1 MTPSRPNWYLNAL
14 ALCLSAIACTAQAQS
29 FEEAV
34 RAARKADAQ
43 YTAAQAAVLGQRVL
57 ANQAGAAYYPS
68 ANIALNQSSASGST
82 STRSL
87 SLTQPLLSYDR
98 YLNLQQ
104 ADPLSSQADAQ
115 ARQANTDMVLRVY
128 TSMADIV
135 RQRESIRAI
144 NVQINNL
151 QEQLRRSV
159 RMRELGQGTVTEVS
173 DFEVRLSVA
182 QANSVSLQNNLL
194 AAQRSFTLLTGLR
207 ANVTTL
213 SLTLTPAWQDTR
225 SLDEITTYVRH
236 NAPAVI
242 TAQRSLEL
250 AYIAARRVTAQY
262 MPQVVAQVART
273 YGTGD
278 TVSNSS
284 ISLVLSAPLGASQ
297 YYDRQKAATEIT
309 RAEENLRYA
318 QDTSSDE
325 ATRLHETVRSYQ
337 AEVTIRQRALEA
349 ARLAVEGNEK
359 SYQGGVKTN
368 IDVLTSYQNLADA
381 EVALVNSRLAQGDT
395 QLRLQLLLD
404 ASPI

>member
-1 MTPSRPNWYLNAL
+1 MTSFQTTWCLKAL
-14 ALCLSAIACTAQAQS
+14 VLSLSAIVFTAQAQS
-29 FEEAV
+29 FEDAV

-43 YTAAQAAVLGQRVL
+43 YTAAQAAILGQRVL
-57 ANQAGAAYYPS
+57 ANQAGSAYYPS
-68 ANIALNQSSASGST
+68 ANIAFNQSSASGGS
-82 STRSL
+82 SRSL
-87 SLTQPLLSYDR
+87 SLTQPLLSYNL
-98 YLNLQQ
+98 YLSLKQ

-173 DFEVRLSVA
+173 DFEVRLAVA

-194 AAQRSFTLLTGLR
+194 AAQRNFSLLTGLR
-207 ANVTTL
+207 ANVATI
-213 SLTLTPAWQDTR
+213 TLTPTWQDKR
-225 SLDEITTYVRH
+225 SLDEITTYVRL
-236 NAPAVI
+236 NAPAVVS
-242 TAQRSLEL
+242 ANRGLEL
-250 AYIAARRVTAQY
+250 ADIAASRVTAQY
-262 MPQVVAQVART
+262 LPQVVAQATRT
-273 YGTGD
+273 YSSGSE
-278 TVSNSS
+278 TVSNSAVA
-284 ISLVLSAPLGASQ
+284 IVLSAPLGASQ
-297 YYDRQKAATEIT
+297 YYDRQKAATDIT
-309 RAEENLRYA
+309 RAQENLRFA
-318 QDTSSDE
+318 QDTTVDE
-325 ATRLHETVRSYQ
+325 ATRLFEAVRSYR
-337 AEVTIRQRALEA
+337 AEVGIRERALEA

-381 EVALVNSRLAQGDT
+381 EVALVNSRLAQGDA

-404 ASPI
+404 AFPM

>member
-1 MTPSRPNWYLNAL
+1 MTKSPPLWCLKTL
-14 ALCLSAIACTAQAQS
+14 VLCLSAIAFTAQAQS
-29 FEEAV
+29 FEDAV

-43 YTAAQAAVLGQRVL
+43 YTAAQAEILGKRVL

-68 ANIALNQSSASGST
+68 ANVAFNQSSASGGS
-82 STRSL
+82 SRSL
-87 SLTQPLLSYDR
+87 SLTQPLLSYDL
-98 YLNLQQ
+98 YLNLKQS
-104 ADPLSSQADAQ
+104 DPLSSQADAQ

-182 QANSVSLQNNLL
+182 QANSVSLKNNLL
-194 AAQRSFTLLTGLR
+194 AAQRSFSLLTGLR
-207 ANVTTL
+207 ADVPT
-213 SLTLTPAWQDTR
+213 LTLTSTWQDKR
-225 SLDEITTYVRH
+225 SLDEIITYVRQ
-236 NAPAVI
+236 NAPAVVN
-242 TAQRSLEL
+242 AQRNLEL
-250 AYIAARRVTAQY
+250 ADIAARRVTAQY
-262 MPQVVAQVART
+262 MPQVVAQLTRT
-273 YGTGD
+273 YASGSETQ
-278 TVSNSS
+278 SNSAVA
-284 ISLVLSAPLGASQ
+284 IVLSAPLGASQ

-309 RAEENLRYA
+309 RAEENLRFA
-318 QDTSSDE
+318 QDTSADE
-325 ATRLHETVRSYQ
+325 ATRLYEAVLSYQ
-337 AEVTIRQRALEA
+337 AEVTIRERALES
-349 ARLAVEGNEK
+349 ARLAVDGNEK

-381 EVALVNSRLAQGDT
+381 EVALVNSRLAQGDA

-404 ASPI
+404 ASPT